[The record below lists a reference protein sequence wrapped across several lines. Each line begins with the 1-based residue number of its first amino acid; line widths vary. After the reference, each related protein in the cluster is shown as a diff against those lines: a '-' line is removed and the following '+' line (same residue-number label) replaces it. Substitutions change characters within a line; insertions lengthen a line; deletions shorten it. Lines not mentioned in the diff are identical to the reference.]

1 MASTQLLLNEKC
13 TARLPVLSLN
23 PHMTADV
30 VRKEF
35 TLPLLVHILASERL
49 RQDVDCF
56 IERGP
61 YKQKGV
67 VRQFAI
73 SAHHHLVILLGPTLV
88 TLSEGLWGYRSVRAS
103 DQYLDGEI
111 PTIGSLLDQ
120 AVDSLFGLRNSW
132 ESVVEMLAYN
142 FPVSTGSVVP
152 TASPREL
159 LIRLLVNQPSI
170 LEKIATGG
178 DTVLRDIGN
187 YINLPSTLQI
197 QNNFRKIMPKKRI
210 ADGSPKM
217 FFVCCHTANGNREL
231 FVGASQAN
239 WTGLPA
245 IGRIRRKDRD
255 DRLSSYIPLT
265 TRAFNAL
272 RQAEENVVLP
282 VSMRNLPKTPKG
294 YQVRIRAIAAMRDPP
309 HPDFLG
315 RTTEVGQAFDKTMR
329 SQQCCYAC
337 KGMMGYRV
345 PAGFSQDAVMTNLRD
360 FCWKSMGNYTHACAE
375 AEVSLQC
382 SMHWVEN
389 GRGVKY

>member
-1 MASTQLLLNEKC
+1 MLQGLSCLIVYYRALYDWEVYYLNSSILPPRLQKFSKIFHSSSVMASTQLLLNEKC

-61 YKQKGV
+61 YKQKGMWSIFCTNLAAMLWSALIQIVGV

-178 DTVLRDIGN
+178 DTVLSK
-187 YINLPSTLQI
+187 L
-197 QNNFRKIMPKKRI
+197 
-210 ADGSPKM
+210 
-217 FFVCCHTANGNREL
+217 L
-231 FVGASQAN
+231 FGPHV
-239 WTGLPA
+239 
-245 IGRIRRKDRD
+245 
-255 DRLSSYIPLT
+255 
-265 TRAFNAL
+265 
-272 RQAEENVVLP
+272 
-282 VSMRNLPKTPKG
+282 
-294 YQVRIRAIAAMRDPP
+294 AARWP
-309 HPDFLG
+309 HIH
-315 RTTEVGQAFDKTMR
+315 EK
-329 SQQCCYAC
+329 
-337 KGMMGYRV
+337 
-345 PAGFSQDAVMTNLRD
+345 
-360 FCWKSMGNYTHACAE
+360 E
-375 AEVSLQC
+375 I
-382 SMHWVEN
+382 
-389 GRGVKY
+389 